1 MLILFRLYICL
12 FIDKMSRLSFASS
25 TSSAKWL
32 RIALAAGAGLAGAAI
47 IYRYV
52 IKKRSPVQEIPASY
66 QSPSDPKSVLKQ
78 KLKDLV
84 SFLHYKKY
92 RMLIQEQLYRRLSSS
107 INCLCWIG
115 FNLNLLFVQWNE
127 CIISETFL

>member
-52 IKKRSPVQEIPASY
+52 IKKRSPVQEISASY
-66 QSPSDPKSVLKQ
+66 QSPSDPKSLLKQ

-84 SFLHYKKY
+84 SFLYYKKY
-92 RMLIQEQLYRRLSSS
+92 RMLNQEQLYHRSSSS
-107 INCLCWIG
+107 INCLCWIA
-115 FNLNLLFVQWNE
+115 FNLNFLFVQWKE
-127 CIISETFL
+127 CI